1 MVLDYYKLREHPFGV
16 TPDSRFLFMSATHRE
31 ALASLLYGVQAGC
44 GFLAL
49 IAKPGLGKTT
59 LLYHTLNQL
68 RERALTV
75 FLFQTVCTPL
85 DLLRTLLM
93 ELGVQDTQ
101 GNLVQM
107 QLRVREV
114 LLEQARLGKR
124 VVVVI
129 DEAQNLDDSVLE
141 LVRMLSNFE
150 TSREKLIQIILSGQ
164 PSLAEKIGSPG
175 LEQLRQR
182 VSIFACL
189 KPFSRE
195 ETQLYIEHRLR
206 FAGLVG
212 DAPLF
217 TKEAL
222 TLIADHSEGIP
233 RNINNLCFNSLS
245 LGCALR
251 RKPVEGSIVRE
262 VIADLDLGRWRRASF
277 VAALPAETSV
287 QQVPAFLADANIASA
302 AEGRSVA
309 WLPKLAI
316 AMVALLAVGGALFE
330 VHRWPVPKTAV
341 QATHPTAP
349 TKPVALPSNP
359 GPKAE
364 PRRADGA
371 VAEADRATPPVVV
384 DPRANADS
392 LSAEHETAAAI
403 PATEIQVTPGRTLLG
418 ICVENYGS
426 CNAQLLQEIH
436 RQNPRLNNL
445 DHIETGQSIRL
456 PAAQRT
462 PGGNVEEARVGT
474 QSTEGR
480 QH

>member
-31 ALASLLYGVQAGC
+31 ALASLLYGVEAGC

-49 IAKPGLGKTT
+49 IARPGLGKTT
-59 LLYHTLNQL
+59 LLYHALNQL

-93 ELGVQDTQ
+93 GLGAQDTQ
-101 GNLVQM
+101 GSLVQM

-114 LLEQARLGKR
+114 LVEQARLGKR

-164 PSLAEKIGSPG
+164 PQLAEKIGSPG

-182 VSIFACL
+182 VSIFGCL
-189 KPFSRE
+189 NPFSRE
-195 ETQLYIEHRLR
+195 DTQLYIEHRLR
-206 FAGLVG
+206 VAGLMA
-212 DAPLF
+212 DASLF

-222 TLIADHSEGIP
+222 ALIADHSEGIP

-251 RKPVEGSIVRE
+251 RKPIDGDTVRE
-262 VIADLDLGRWRRASF
+262 VIADLDLGRWRRNSF
-277 VAALPAETSV
+277 AAALPADTSV
-287 QQVPAFLADANIASA
+287 QQLPAFLADASRASA
-302 AEGRSVA
+302 SEGKSGA
-309 WLPKLAI
+309 WLPKLAVG
-316 AMVALLAVGGALFE
+316 MVVLLAVVGALFE
-330 VHRWPVPKTAV
+330 VHGWPAPKAAGQTTSQPAL
-341 QATHPTAP
+341 TT
-349 TKPVALPSNP
+349 PVALSNP
-359 GPKAE
+359 DLKAE
-364 PRRADGA
+364 PGRPGGA
-371 VAEADRATPPVVV
+371 VAGPDSATQPVAGKQ
-384 DPRANADS
+384 PANADS
-392 LSAEHETAAAI
+392 SSAEKETPAVV
-403 PATEIQVTPGRTLLG
+403 PATEVQVTPGRTLLG

-426 CNAQLLQEIH
+426 CNAQLLEEVH
-436 RQNPRLNNL
+436 RLNPGLNNL

-456 PAAQRT
+456 PAAPRT
-462 PGGNVEEARVGT
+462 PGGDVEEARVGT

>member
-16 TPDSRFLFMSATHRE
+16 TPDPRFLFMSATHRE
-31 ALASLLYGVQAGC
+31 ALASLLYGVQEGC

-75 FLFQTVCTPL
+75 YLFQTMCTPL

-93 ELGVQDTQ
+93 GLGVQDPQ
-101 GNLVQM
+101 GSLVEMQM
-107 QLRVREV
+107 KVREV
-114 LLEQARLGKR
+114 LLEQARVGKR

-150 TSREKLIQIILSGQ
+150 TSRKKLIQIVLSGQ
-164 PSLAEKIGSPG
+164 PQLAEKIGSPG

-206 FAGLVG
+206 FAGWVG

-217 TKEAL
+217 TEEAL

-233 RNINNLCFNSLS
+233 RNINTLCFNALS
-245 LGCALR
+245 LGCALQ
-251 RKPVEGSIVRE
+251 RKPVDGNIARE
-262 VIADLDLGRWRRASF
+262 VIADRDLGQWRKSSI
-277 VAALPAETSV
+277 VAALPADTSV
-287 QQVPAFLADANIASA
+287 QHLPAFLADASASPA
-302 AEGRSVA
+302 AEVRA
-309 WLPKLAI
+309 WLPKFAI

-330 VHRWPVPKTAV
+330 VHRWPAPKPAV

-349 TKPVALPSNP
+349 AKPVVLPSNP
-359 GPKAE
+359 DPKVE

-371 VAEADRATPPVVV
+371 VAEVGRATPPAVAG
-384 DPRANADS
+384 PTANADS
-392 LSAEHETAAAI
+392 SSAEQETAAAI

-426 CNAQLLQEIH
+426 CNAELLEEIH

-456 PAAQRT
+456 PAVQRT
-462 PGGNVEEARVGT
+462 PGGNVEEARVGA
-474 QSTEGR
+474 QSTEGS

>member
-31 ALASLLYGVQAGC
+31 ALASLLYGVQEGC

-59 LLYHTLNQL
+59 LLYHTLNEL
-68 RERALTV
+68 RGKALTV
-75 FLFQTVCTPL
+75 FLFQTVCTPV
-85 DLLRTLLM
+85 DLLRTLLAG
-93 ELGVQDTQ
+93 LGVQNAQ
-101 GNLVQM
+101 GSLVEM
-107 QLRVREV
+107 QLKVREI

-141 LVRMLSNFE
+141 TVRMLSNFE
-150 TSREKLIQIILSGQ
+150 TSRKKLIQIVLSGQ
-164 PSLAEKIGSPG
+164 PQLAEKMGSPG

-195 ETQLYIEHRLR
+195 DTRLYIEHRLR
-206 FAGLVG
+206 FAGLAG

-217 TKEAL
+217 TEEAL

-251 RKPVEGSIVRE
+251 RNPVDGNIVRE
-262 VIADLDLGRWRRASF
+262 VIGDLDLGQWRRSSF
-277 VAALPAETSV
+277 VAALPADTSV
-287 QQVPAFLADANIASA
+287 PQLPAFLAEANTSTVI
-302 AEGRSVA
+302 EGRSGA
-309 WLPKLAI
+309 WVPKLAI
-316 AMVALLAVGGALFE
+316 AMVALLAVGGAVFE

-349 TKPVALPSNP
+349 TKPAALPPSPN
-359 GPKAE
+359 PKAE

-371 VAEADRATPPVVV
+371 VAEAERGTPPVVAN
-384 DPRANADS
+384 PLANAGS
-392 LSAEHETAAAI
+392 TSAEQETTAAI
-403 PATEIQVTPGRTLLG
+403 PATEVQVTPGRTLLG

-474 QSTEGR
+474 QSAEDR